1 MIVYFWEKSKKQYR
15 KWGILTF
22 VVLVELYLG
31 YVWSNILL
39 RQTSTL
45 QLKRSETASFSILVG
60 VEPVLAEN
68 VQLSENP
75 YVASKKGKYYYP
87 SNCSKA
93 KALSVK
99 NMLYYKDKMSA
110 EAAGY
115 KEYLQCK

>member
-31 YVWSNILL
+31 YVWSSILL
-39 RQTSTL
+39 RQASTL
-45 QLKRSETASFSILVG
+45 QLHRSESTVFLTSGKAKSDLLTN
-60 VEPVLAEN
+60 VE
-68 VQLSENP
+68 LSQNP

-87 SNCSKA
+87 SSCSKA
-93 KALSVK
+93 RALSVK

-115 KEYLQCK
+115 QEYLQCK